1 MKKIQRLF
9 VVERGRVG
17 SDERFAVATADY
29 REALDQ
35 YGEARLAASYEA
47 KASGHPQEVAL
58 SSYEAK
64 EPVEAELDAWG
75 RLIGADGEEIEY
87 FNFWER
93 KTVHRAAING

>member
-1 MKKIQRLF
+1 MKQIKRLF

-17 SDERFAVATADY
+17 SDERFADVSADY
-29 REALDQ
+29 REALAQ

-47 KASGHPQEVAL
+47 EASGHPQEVAM
-58 SSYEAK
+58 SSFEAK

-87 FNFWER
+87 LNSWDR
-93 KTVHRAAING
+93 KTVHSAAING